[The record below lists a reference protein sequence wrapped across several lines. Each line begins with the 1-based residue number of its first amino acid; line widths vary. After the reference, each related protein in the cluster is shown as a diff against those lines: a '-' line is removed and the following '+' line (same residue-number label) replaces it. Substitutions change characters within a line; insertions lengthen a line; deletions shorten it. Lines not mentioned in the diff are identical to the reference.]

1 MGYTIKPFEELD
13 VMDDFLANAIAND
26 QEVGEEF
33 YRILISVLLQ
43 KEVGKIRISAQRIIP
58 AEVPTQ
64 RGIRLDIEVVEYAE
78 GMTELQAKNIYDIE
92 PHKYD
97 GSDLPK
103 HNRFYQAKIDGKN
116 MKSGEKTFIK
126 LPNLYVIT
134 ITDYDPFD
142 YGYMMYT
149 VHNKCDEVPELD
161 YQDGLKFLYFNTKGS
176 KGGSQAIK
184 NLLNYIQDSKIKNV
198 IDESTRKLHTCV
210 SKVKVLPEVRMEY
223 MTLEEKIFYIK
234 LNAKEDGK
242 AEGKAEAIL
251 ELLSEYGDVPEEI
264 VPEIMRETD
273 LERLTKWLKLAAK
286 TKDVQEFI
294 NQM

>member
-78 GMTELQAKNIYDIE
+78 GMTELQAINIYDIE

-103 HNRFYQAKIDGKN
+103 HNRFYQAKIDGKS

>member
-64 RGIRLDIEVVEYAE
+64 RGIRVDIEVVEYAE
-78 GMTELQAKNIYDIE
+78 EMTELQEKNIYDIE

-103 HNRFYQAKIDGKN
+103 HNRFYQAKIDGKS

>member
-78 GMTELQAKNIYDIE
+78 EMTELQEKNIYDIE

-103 HNRFYQAKIDGKN
+103 HNRFYQAKIDGKS